1 MSCFIEN
8 CAFKKYSDTFTN
20 DKKEMANALNIDQQ
34 SNQERKSMTR
44 SNWTSPQA
52 PVPAMK
58 QSQSDC

>member
-34 SNQERKSMTR
+34 SDRALKKYDPFKLDFSTSSSS
-44 SNWTSPQA
+44 SN
-52 PVPAMK
+52 
-58 QSQSDC
+58 